1 MTQVQLAMQLNQLI
15 QAGPNIFLKLNPEII
30 DFTHKVEFNL
40 IFLAKSFE
48 LQIEI
53 DEINYIEILT
63 LVKTALFEENDLF
76 IIGWNIKNLF
86 TYLLAKTGSDFV
98 ITNKLLDLKLAESFI
113 GIRERSPSTF
123 SEVLNRLKLI
133 FQDSSWDKFK
143 NIYQNIYYPLMTAV
157 IPRIEAEGV
166 FHTEK
171 RKILFP
177 YYEIEGQVGGRLS
190 CQLAYEQCFNPH
202 SLSEEERTKLY
213 PKANGFKFL
222 YFDYQFHEVC
232 VLAWLTKDETLR
244 DLTEEGDFYKKL
256 YTLVT
261 GNPCDSEVKRSFCKN
276 YLFLPTIYG
285 QSISTLAER
294 AKVDISIAD
303 KLVKRLHNL
312 LPSTFAWLN
321 NYELV
326 NGVCTD
332 YVGRKRHFVENEEYK
347 YRNFIIQS
355 PGAIFTLEKLVA
367 LHKAI
372 KDYGAIVAHIYDG
385 FVVRCD
391 NKQTEMTQSVCLK
404 ALESESDILPGLKL
418 KVNCKISNSLA

>member
-143 NIYQNIYYPLMTAV
+143 
-157 IPRIEAEGV
+157 
-166 FHTEK
+166 
-171 RKILFP
+171 
-177 YYEIEGQVGGRLS
+177 
-190 CQLAYEQCFNPH
+190 
-202 SLSEEERTKLY
+202 
-213 PKANGFKFL
+213 
-222 YFDYQFHEVC
+222 
-232 VLAWLTKDETLR
+232 
-244 DLTEEGDFYKKL
+244 
-256 YTLVT
+256 
-261 GNPCDSEVKRSFCKN
+261 
-276 YLFLPTIYG
+276 
-285 QSISTLAER
+285 
-294 AKVDISIAD
+294 
-303 KLVKRLHNL
+303 
-312 LPSTFAWLN
+312 
-321 NYELV
+321 
-326 NGVCTD
+326 
-332 YVGRKRHFVENEEYK
+332 
-347 YRNFIIQS
+347 
-355 PGAIFTLEKLVA
+355 
-367 LHKAI
+367 
-372 KDYGAIVAHIYDG
+372 
-385 FVVRCD
+385 
-391 NKQTEMTQSVCLK
+391 
-404 ALESESDILPGLKL
+404 
-418 KVNCKISNSLA
+418 